1 MNALDQKSITN
12 DLERTCKTLLE
23 QVHAMEETH
32 KLAISQISHE
42 IRNPVTLIN
51 SSLQLIEKEHPE
63 VKKYALWTET
73 IKDMHYLCQLLDE
86 LSAYNNGTTLNIAPI
101 QTEEWLNEMAA
112 SFETLNASKNISFSY
127 YIETPLP
134 CLIGDA
140 LKLRQAF
147 FNLIR
152 NSYEALSDTGDISF
166 IITMH
171 RKKLCI
177 EIRDT
182 GCGISDE
189 DMIDL
194 FKPFVT
200 HKAGGS
206 GLGLAIA
213 KRIIDAHNGHIS
225 CFSQK
230 GVGTVFTVLLPISSS

>member
-1 MNALDQKSITN
+1 MNALDKTSLTK

-23 QVHAMEETH
+23 QVHALEETH

-51 SSLQLIEKEHPE
+51 SSLQIIEKEHPE
-63 VKKYALWTET
+63 VKDYALWTET
-73 IKDMHYLCQLLDE
+73 RRDMQYLCQLLEE

-101 QTEEWLNEMAA
+101 KTEEWLNEMAA
-112 SFETLNASKNISFSY
+112 SFQTLNASQNISFSY

-134 CLIGDA
+134 CLMGDA
-140 LKLRQAF
+140 LKLRQAL

-152 NSYEALSDTGDISF
+152 NAYESLSETGDVSF
-166 IITMH
+166 IITMY
-171 RKKLCI
+171 RQKLCI

-182 GCGISDE
+182 GCGIPDE
-189 DMIDL
+189 DMADL
-194 FKPFVT
+194 FKPFIT
-200 HKAGGS
+200 HKAEGS

-213 KRIIDAHNGHIS
+213 KRIIDAHNGRIS